1 MVRREAL
8 RANAEARDG
17 GVVVGDEVTARAA
30 ILEGAG
36 LVVHAVD
43 GVRAASQAGGAVRSA
58 ERVRMLGPVRD
69 EGVNLE
75 LGRRAEHL
83 SLSHSSATHGV
94 FAQVSHLRPALGGSR
109 AFLGVLAPRE
119 PLQTLEPN
127 RLRELGRKIERAR
140 TARARTSRGERGGRD
155 HLSRL
160 CVVIVFALR
169 AIEPVRGHGGVH
181 GRTNEWG
188 AQR

>member
-1 MVRREAL
+1 
-8 RANAEARDG
+8 
-17 GVVVGDEVTARAA
+17 
-30 ILEGAG
+30 
-36 LVVHAVD
+36 
-43 GVRAASQAGGAVRSA
+43 
-58 ERVRMLGPVRD
+58 MLGPVRD

-127 RLRELGRKIERAR
+127 RLREIGRKIERAR
-140 TARARTSRGERGGRD
+140 TASARTSRGERGGRD

-169 AIEPVRGHGGVH
+169 AFEPVRGHGGSMAAP
-181 GRTNEWG
+181 TNG
-188 AQR
+188 APNDNLSEFDDRVSVDNLLRRGIFQLGFLR